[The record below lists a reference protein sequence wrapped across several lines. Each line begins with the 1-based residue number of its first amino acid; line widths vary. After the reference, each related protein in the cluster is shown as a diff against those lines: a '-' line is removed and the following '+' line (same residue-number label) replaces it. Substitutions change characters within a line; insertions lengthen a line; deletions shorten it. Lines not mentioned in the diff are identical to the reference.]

1 MVNEMNYSTISHVME
16 DWESIKRTKD
26 YEKVAGTKL
35 FRRYV
40 LFISSQKRQFVS
52 RNLRFIW
59 YFFRLF
65 DKCPQA
71 KLLFGFPIDIDV
83 DSPELLQSKR
93 FIAQAI
99 YFWNMIDTSLNM
111 LGPDIELLTEI
122 MTELGTKHVVYGVK
136 PEMFPIMG
144 DALIWTLREVLA
156 DKFQDENER
165 AWKETYNALSADM
178 VRAMVKK

>member
-1 MVNEMNYSTISHVME
+1 MGVGQTHQGLREGGRHEALSKVSKRPFFAEQYVFVVIADIASACSTI
-16 DWESIKRTKD
+16 I
-26 YEKVAGTKL
+26 
-35 FRRYV
+35 
-40 LFISSQKRQFVS
+40 
-52 RNLRFIW
+52 
-59 YFFRLF
+59 RLF

-144 DALIWTLREVLA
+144 DALIWTLKEMLG
-156 DKFQDENER
+156 DKFQDENEK
-165 AWKETYNALSADM
+165 AWKETYDALSSDM
-178 VRAMVKK
+178 IRAMVKK

>member
-1 MVNEMNYSTISHVME
+1 MVKEISYSTISNVME
-16 DWESIKRTKD
+16 DWESVKRTKD

-35 FRRYV
+35 FR
-40 LFISSQKRQFVS
+40 
-52 RNLRFIW
+52 
-59 YFFRLF
+59 RLF

-136 PEMFPIMG
+136 PDMFPIMG
-144 DALIWTLREVLA
+144 DALVWTLKEMLG
-156 DKFQDENER
+156 DKFTEESEES
-165 AWKETYNALSADM
+165 WKETYGALSADM
-178 VRAMVKK
+178 IRSMVSK